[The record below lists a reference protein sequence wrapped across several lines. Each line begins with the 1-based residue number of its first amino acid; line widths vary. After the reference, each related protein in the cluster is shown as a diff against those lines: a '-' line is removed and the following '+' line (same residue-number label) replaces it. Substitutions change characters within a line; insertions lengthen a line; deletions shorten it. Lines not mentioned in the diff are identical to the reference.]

1 LADTQSRNL
10 TSAATGRTYQISVS
24 LPENY
29 ATFTETY
36 PVLYAVDA
44 NTQFGTV
51 VETAR
56 RLRRFE
62 NSCGGGFAFQALLEG
77 EGTFERVIAG
87 SPNPRLVRQLESDYA
102 QSHDSLRAQL
112 FLSSGLLLDEPFPE
126 IPSELKEFVTI
137 LEARHYSGLQI
148 KTAYFEDETH
158 IMVIPAT
165 IGRGLRAVY
174 EGFPRCRHSAASAE
188 IVSLCRATCGNPGR
202 GFPA

>member
-1 LADTQSRNL
+1 VC
-10 TSAATGRTYQISVS
+10 GRGGRGREGFLEFIRQELIPLVEMEFRAK
-24 LPENY
+24 PEGR
-29 ATFTETY
+29 
-36 PVLYAVDA
+36 AV
-44 NTQFGTV
+44 FGH
-51 VETAR
+51 
-56 RLRRFE
+56 
-62 NSCGGGFAFQALLEG
+62 SCGGDFTFFALLEG
-77 EGTFERVIAG
+77 EGPFERVIAG